1 MATNKPETPTR
12 YQEIKYRSD
21 QPVRMVGKFTAE
33 HVKMTWKED
42 FFDKNTKQVITV
54 DRHETI
60 ITRGQEISHDM
71 IPKILFH
78 MQAGELKD
86 ILVSNQRRMRDQVKR
101 THPTPFIVNLHMGDR
116 GCKVIVQATSIKQAI
131 NIAADWAEQTGEGH
145 FEVVQAKM
153 ANDLIIIEDSLRKLE
168 REELTRNADPM
179 DRDKKAEAAARE
191 REEQDENNPENK
203 FYQIDAKINLA
214 GEDPRIVG
222 VSRSFLVRTQ
232 DADLAK
238 VLITKWIRKKQEEQ
252 NKESDK
258 IGIVLEEA
266 KIFTCNK
273 VIPYAFTTEYLK
285 HEREEEIIEEQ
296 IRMTNLPSLQ
306 EQIKNSL
313 EGRK

>member
-1 MATNKPETPTR
+1 MANKVQTR
-12 YQEIKYRSD
+12 YQEIRYRSD

-33 HVKMTWKED
+33 NVKRTWKED
-42 FFDKNTKQVITV
+42 FLDDATKQVITV
-54 DRHETI
+54 DRYETI

-86 ILVSNQRRMRDQVKR
+86 ILVSNQRRLRDQAKR
-101 THPTPFIVNLHMGDR
+101 TSPIPFIVNFHMGDR

-131 NIAADWAEQTGEGH
+131 NIAVDWAEQTGEGH
-145 FEVVQAKM
+145 FEVIQAKM

-168 REELTRNADPM
+168 REELTRNADPI

-238 VLITKWIRKKQEEQ
+238 VLIEKWIRKKKEEK
-252 NKESDK
+252 NEEVDR
-258 IGIVLEEA
+258 IAIVLEEA

-273 VIPYAFTTEYLK
+273 VIPYAFTEEYRK
-285 HEREEEIIEEQ
+285 HEREEEILEKQ
-296 IRMTNLPSLQ
+296 LRMNNLPSLQ
-306 EQIKNSL
+306 ERLNNAL
-313 EGRK
+313 EERK

>member
-33 HVKMTWKED
+33 HVKRTWKED
-42 FFDKNTKQVITV
+42 FLDKNTKQVITV
-54 DRHETI
+54 DRYETI

-145 FEVVQAKM
+145 FEVKPDILGDFTNMPYPDNYFKMVVFDPPHLKKTSDKETASGWQMIKYGYLGQGWQETIRKGFAECFRVLAKYGF
-153 ANDLIIIEDSLRKLE
+153 LIFKWNETDIPLSKIL
-168 REELTRNADPM
+168 ELTDQKPIFGH
-179 DRDKKAEAAARE
+179 KSGK
-191 REEQDENNPENK
+191 
-203 FYQIDAKINLA
+203 
-214 GEDPRIVG
+214 
-222 VSRSFLVRTQ
+222 RSNTH
-232 DADLAK
+232 
-238 VLITKWIRKKQEEQ
+238 WICFMKYE
-252 NKESDK
+252 
-258 IGIVLEEA
+258 
-266 KIFTCNK
+266 
-273 VIPYAFTTEYLK
+273 
-285 HEREEEIIEEQ
+285 
-296 IRMTNLPSLQ
+296 
-306 EQIKNSL
+306 
-313 EGRK
+313 

>member
-1 MATNKPETPTR
+1 
-12 YQEIKYRSD
+12 
-21 QPVRMVGKFTAE
+21 
-33 HVKMTWKED
+33 
-42 FFDKNTKQVITV
+42 
-54 DRHETI
+54 
-60 ITRGQEISHDM
+60 
-71 IPKILFH
+71 
-78 MQAGELKD
+78 
-86 ILVSNQRRMRDQVKR
+86 
-101 THPTPFIVNLHMGDR
+101 
-116 GCKVIVQATSIKQAI
+116 
-131 NIAADWAEQTGEGH
+131 
-145 FEVVQAKM
+145 M

-168 REELTRNADPM
+168 REELIKDVDPM
-179 DRDKKAEAAARE
+179 DRDKKAEAKARE
-191 REEQDENNPENK
+191 LEEQDENNPENK

-285 HEREEEIIEEQ
+285 HEE
-296 IRMTNLPSLQ
+296 LQ
-306 EQIKNSL
+306 RISDELAYAAN
-313 EGRK
+313 